1 MICFYGF
8 YLGGYSTRV
17 SFHCLVKEI
26 STGQK
31 VNVMLMDCLHD
42 STLDPYKVISESIQK
57 ISLNDRNWDAQALTK
72 AELPRWR

>member
-31 VNVMLMDCLHD
+31 VNLMLMDCLHD
-42 STLDPYKVISESIQK
+42 STLDPYKVISEFIQK
-57 ISLNDRNWDAQALTK
+57 ISLNDRITHRDARSINKSRTS
-72 AELPRWR
+72 

>member
-31 VNVMLMDCLHD
+31 VNVILMDCLHD
-42 STLDPYKVISESIQK
+42 SPLDPYKVISEFIQK
-57 ISLNDRNWDAQALTK
+57 ISQALTK